1 MSRKDVEFSLQHAEF
16 EMSMRHPS
24 VDNKW
29 SFEERG
35 RALMLRMG
43 EQADEENIRMPD
55 NVMSPNKIGE
65 P

>member
-1 MSRKDVEFSLQHAEF
+1 
-16 EMSMRHPS
+16 MSMRHPS

-35 RALMLRMG
+35 RTLMLRMG